1 MIIRFDIARLE
12 KYQKE
17 IEIDFKMLNACLFLL
32 SYIIYHFIFSINSRY
47 LKSSYAII
55 I

>member
-17 IEIDFKMLNACLFLL
+17 IEIDFKMLSFLFLL

-47 LKSSYAII
+47 LKSSYAITI
-55 I
+55 